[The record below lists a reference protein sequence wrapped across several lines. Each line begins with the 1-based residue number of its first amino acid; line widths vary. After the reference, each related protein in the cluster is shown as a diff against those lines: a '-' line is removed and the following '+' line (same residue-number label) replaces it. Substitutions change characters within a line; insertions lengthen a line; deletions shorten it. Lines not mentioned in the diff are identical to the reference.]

1 MEGSVLSLWS
11 RACGGYSLAAWQRL
25 VRGAFHLEGLESCA
39 SEFRNTFLG
48 KSIRDAAG
56 VQFID
61 VRTGVAAL
69 RGMISAEPGTA
80 PLQPKREPNL
90 EADDAPTMVDLTDSP
105 SPAGPPDLE
114 PGPTVTAAAPSCPSS
129 PAASQSN
136 RRLRGKTPNQFDEA
150 ALAIMEM
157 RERISKT
164 VAEKSLQEAAKP
176 GHTGPKVKSE
186 APHERGRGRGG
197 RGRRLHA
204 PKAAAKQKSKQTEAK
219 NPRRSRRVAAAKAK
233 VASAAVLAD
242 DNSSDATDED
252 DDYNNPEHSPK
263 RCRGGR

>member
-1 MEGSVLSLWS
+1 M
-11 RACGGYSLAAWQRL
+11 
-25 VRGAFHLEGLESCA
+25 RGAFHLEGLESCA

-157 RERISKT
+157 RDRISKT

-186 APHERGRGRGG
+186 APHERGRGRGRGG
-197 RGRRLHA
+197 RGRGLHA
-204 PKAAAKQKSKQTEAK
+204 PKAAAKQKSKQTEAQ

-242 DNSSDATDED
+242 DNSSDATNED